1 MWLTVFGIRS
11 SGIGHVRW
19 SSTEAG
25 LELELELEVTGWLHV
40 SHVLR
45 TVSVICDE
53 LVLSGVMA
61 FTVN

>member
-1 MWLTVFGIRS
+1 MWLPVFEIRP
-11 SGIGHVRW
+11 SGVGHVRW
-19 SSTEAG
+19 SSIEVG
-25 LELELELEVTGWLHV
+25 LELEVTGWLHV